1 MSAIRNTFTT
11 SELMATEDND
21 KYRAP
26 ALDKGLDILELLSTQ
41 ERGLTRAEI
50 VKLLGRN
57 ASEIYRMLERLVAR
71 EYVARSDGGDRYSL
85 TLKLFSLAHQ
95 QPPIRRFIA
104 AARPVM
110 DRFVAQAEQSCHLG
124 IYDRG
129 NILVIAQTDG
139 PGIWG
144 LSIRLGSRLSLVDTG
159 SGAVMLA
166 FQSDAQRERM
176 LAEHVAV
183 DGETAPS
190 AEALDAL
197 LEQVRL
203 DGHGSMASRQA
214 YGVTDISCPV
224 HAPDGSAIGVITS
237 PYMRRI
243 DRHAAPSSD
252 QVLGLLQ
259 DAARELSMSGDV
271 PATAR

>member
-1 MSAIRNTFTT
+1 
-11 SELMATEDND
+11 LEDND

-26 ALDKGLDILELLSTQ
+26 ALDKGLDIIELLSTQ

-95 QPPIRRFIA
+95 HPPIKRFIA

-110 DRFVAQAEQSCHLG
+110 DRFVQAAEQSCHLG

-129 NILVIAQTDG
+129 NVLVIAQTDG

-144 LSIRLGSRLSLVDTG
+144 ISIRLGSRLSLLDTG
-159 SGAVMLA
+159 SGQIMLA
-166 FQSDAQRERM
+166 FQSEAQRARM
-176 LAEHVAV
+176 IAEHVV
-183 DGETAPS
+183 IEGETPLPDDELRAML
-190 AEALDAL
+190 A
-197 LEQVRL
+197 QVRL
-203 DGHGSMASRQA
+203 DGHRSTASRQA
-214 YGVTDISCPV
+214 FGVTDISCPV
-224 HAPDGSAIGVITS
+224 YAPDGDAIGVLTT

-243 DRHAAPSSD
+243 DRHAAPPPER
-252 QVLGLLQ
+252 VLELLRQ
-259 DAARELSMSGDV
+259 AAQELSMSGGPEQQRHV
-271 PATAR
+271 AI

>member
-1 MSAIRNTFTT
+1 MG
-11 SELMATEDND
+11 LEDND

-71 EYVARSDGGDRYSL
+71 EYVARSDAGDRYSL

-95 QPPIRRFIA
+95 QPPIRRLIA

-110 DRFVAQAEQSCHLG
+110 DEFVEQAEQSCHLG

-129 NILVIAQTDG
+129 NVLVIAQTDG

-159 SGAVMLA
+159 SGSVMLA
-166 FQSDAQRERM
+166 FQSDVQRARM

-183 DGETAPS
+183 DGETVLPEDELHAML
-190 AEALDAL
+190 A
-197 LEQVRL
+197 QVRS
-203 DGHGSMASRQA
+203 DGHRSTASRQA
-214 YGVTDISCPV
+214 YGVMDISCPV
-224 HAPDGSAIGVITS
+224 LAPDGSTLAVITS

-243 DRHAAPSSD
+243 DQHATPAPD
-252 QVLGLLQ
+252 RVLELLKQ
-259 DAARELSMSGDV
+259 AAAQLSMSGEMMSLA
-271 PATAR
+271 P